1 MGATTFQ
8 TEIKVDKK
16 TSDQDAFRD
25 ARSRAQNDHGHAGYT
40 GTLAEKNS
48 FVLLARVSSQKNAL
62 LICEEILHRNE
73 TGVTTYR
80 EEASAITD
88 DKWGPAAAL
97 RYPIDAKTDGVLF
110 FGFASC

>member
-8 TEIKVDKK
+8 TEITVDKK

-25 ARSRAQNDHGHAGYT
+25 ARAQAQNDHGHAGYT

-48 FVLLARVSSQKNAL
+48 FVLLARVSSAKNAGI
-62 LICEEILHRNE
+62 ICQEILHRDD
-73 TGVTTYR
+73 TGIPTYR
-80 EEASAITD
+80 QEASAITD

-97 RYPIDAKTDGVLF
+97 RYPIDTKTDGVLF
-110 FGFASC
+110 FGWASC